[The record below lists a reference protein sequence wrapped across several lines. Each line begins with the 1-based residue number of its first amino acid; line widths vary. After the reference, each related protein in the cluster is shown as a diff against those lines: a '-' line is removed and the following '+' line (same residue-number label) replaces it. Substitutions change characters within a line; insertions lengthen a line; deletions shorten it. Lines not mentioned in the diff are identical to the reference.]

1 MTSPVSHYTY
11 GQLRD
16 LWVQAGGRPDQA
28 PLAAA
33 VAMAESGG
41 RNVRSQ
47 PNSNGSYDVGPWQ
60 INSSHGSQLASL
72 DPLANA
78 RAAVQ
83 MSGNGTNWRPWCTA
97 WTNGCSGTYDP
108 MSTSTPVGKAFRSL
122 FASTNSPPPV
132 GPTQPGAVPAG
143 QSAQGVPV
151 GAAPPAESGGLL
163 GDLFHGL
170 IPDALTGAFW
180 AHTLDVI
187 CNWLAYLAM
196 TLIGLAALGAG
207 VIMAFKGTD
216 VANVAGKIR
225 KMVPV

>member
-1 MTSPVSHYTY
+1 MTSPGANYTY

-16 LWVQAGGRPDQA
+16 LWVKAGGRPDQA

-41 RNVRSQ
+41 RNVRSA
-47 PNSNGSYDVGPWQ
+47 PNSNGTYDVGLWQ
-60 INSSHGSQLASL
+60 INSSHGNLASL

-83 MSGNGTNWRPWCTA
+83 MSGNGQNWRPWCTA

-108 MSTSTPVGKAFRSL
+108 TSTATPVGKAFRSL

-143 QSAQGVPV
+143 GTAQGQPV
-151 GAAPPAESGGLL
+151 GAAAPAESGGLL
-163 GDLFHGL
+163 GDFFHGL
-170 IPDALTGAFW
+170 LPDALTGAFW

-187 CNWLAYLAM
+187 CNWIAYLAM